1 MTPPRPRDEDGDR
14 EPRQEQ
20 DSADVACGPVLD
32 WRTEAAAEEELRER
46 GPWEPPGPAR
56 RLSRSCPDND

>member
-20 DSADVACGPVLD
+20 DSADVACGPALD
-32 WRTEAAAEEELRER
+32 WRTEAAAEEELRDAAR
-46 GPWEPPGPAR
+46 GSHPGRAKA
-56 RLSRSCPDND
+56 SRSCPDND